1 MKMNPALYVAAL
13 LCVTIP
19 MESTV
24 RAVETGLGA
33 VSLGWLGD
41 SAAPVSTGVSWGV
54 PWPKGSVQKDQ
65 AFTLTAADGKSLL
78 LQTWPLAYWPDG
90 SLKWSGFATVAAA
103 KTVGTFRLAAGT
115 NPMPSGPRVTVS
127 ERSDAVEIDT
137 GGLQC
142 RILRQGPNFVEA
154 LTMDG
159 RVVARDGRLV
169 CILQNSPMVDVDTNA
184 PLEKFVSQI
193 DQVTVEQSGP
203 VRAVVRLEG
212 RHKSESSGRAWLPF
226 TVRLYFYA
234 GSQPVR
240 MVHTF
245 VFDGDHQKDF
255 IRGLGVVFAVPMR
268 EEVQN
273 RHVRLSGEGKGL
285 WAEPVEPLL
294 GFNWHVNYP
303 GGGDVYNDQIAG
315 RRMPN
320 KSELDANS
328 QRTLAALTAWDDF
341 RLIQPNAGGFTI
353 EKRTGPKSAWISA
366 GAGKRGTGLVFA
378 GDTSGGLAVGLKNF
392 WQSYPASLEVRHA
405 RSDAAE
411 LRVWFWS
418 PDAPAMDLRHYDT
431 VAHGLNATYEDPEPD
446 LSTSTP
452 FGVAR
457 TSELTLYPT
466 AGLPSKD
473 ETAAQVQAA
482 VAPPLLVCSPQ
493 YLHDVRAFG
502 IWSLQDRSTP
512 FKRAVEDQLDAMT
525 GYYQKAVEQWNWYG
539 FWDFGDI
546 MHSYDAARH
555 VWRYDVGGF
564 AWDNEEQGTDMWLW
578 YSFLR
583 TGRADIFR
591 MAEAMT
597 RHCGE
602 VDCYHLGP
610 LAGLGSRHNV
620 RHWGCGAKEARISMA
635 PYKRFYYYLTTDER
649 TGDVMR
655 EMLAAD
661 TGVTVIDPM
670 RKVIPP
676 TEADKQFPARVRGGP
691 DWFAL
696 VGNWMTE
703 WERTGDLKWR
713 NKIYAGMDSIAQFP
727 FLFRTSQ
734 SLLWG
739 FYPDTGKLVPRDLNR
754 GSYNLVTNMGGPEII
769 FELNEMIDHPGW
781 MKAWLDYC
789 ENGGNGRMAAYAY
802 RVTKDPVFGQRAL
815 GAFGAGGGRGGP
827 QYGTPRRIEGPLSL
841 NAIEEGP
848 DGIITNGVNQNSLQ
862 MIEVL
867 DMCADQL
874 PAEMPPRPDNPPG
887 GRGAARGRGAP
898 PVPNPPAPVNP

>member
-1 MKMNPALYVAAL
+1 MTFTSFRL
-13 LCVTIP
+13 LL
-19 MESTV
+19 
-24 RAVETGLGA
+24 AGLGA
-33 VSLGWLGD
+33 SVLSFTAVGAASEQSVPVKWLD
-41 SAAPVSTGVSWGV
+41 NTPAPLSSGISFGV
-54 PWPKGSVQKDQ
+54 PWPRGTVQKTQ
-65 AFTLTAADGKSLL
+65 PFTLTTADGKTLPV
-78 LQTWPLAYWPDG
+78 QTWPLAYWPDG
-90 SLKWSGFATVAAA
+90 SLKWSGFATVAATNTA
-103 KTVGTFRLAAGT
+103 GTFQLAAGAT
-115 NPMPSGPRVTVS
+115 ETPPGPRVTVND
-127 ERSDAVEIDT
+127 RSDAVEIDT

-142 RILRQGPNFVEA
+142 RIPRQGSNLIDA
-154 LTMDG
+154 LTVDG
-159 RVVARDGRLV
+159 RVVARQGRLV
-169 CILQNSPMVDVDTNA
+169 CILQNSPTVDVDTNA

-193 DQVTVEQSGP
+193 DKVTVEQAGP
-203 VRAVVRLEG
+203 VRAVVKLEG
-212 RHKSESSGRAWLPF
+212 RHKSEASGRAWLPF

-285 WAEPVEPLL
+285 WSEPIEPLL

-303 GGGDVYNDQIAG
+303 GGGNVYNDQIAG
-315 RRMPN
+315 QRVPN

-328 QRTLAALTAWDDF
+328 QRTLAALAAWDDF

-353 EKRTGPKSAWISA
+353 EKRTSPQSAWISA
-366 GAGKRGTGLVFA
+366 GAGKRSTGLVFA

-392 WQSYPASLEVRHA
+392 WQSYPAALEVRHA

-411 LRVWFWS
+411 LRVWLWS

-466 AGLPSKD
+466 AGLPSK
-473 ETAAQVQAA
+473 EESAAQVQVA

-502 IWSLQDRSTP
+502 LWSLQDRSTP

-525 GYYQKAVEQWNWYG
+525 GYYQKAVEQWNWFG

-555 VWRYDVGGF
+555 MWRYDVGGF

-583 TGRADIFR
+583 TGRADLFR

-661 TGVTVIDPM
+661 AGVTVIDPM

-739 FYPDTGKLVPRDLNR
+739 FFPDTGKLVPRDLNR

-789 ENGGNGRMAAYAY
+789 ENGGSGRMAAYAY
-802 RVTKDPVFGQRAL
+802 RMTKDPVFAQRAL
-815 GAFGAGGGRGGP
+815 GVFGGGGGRGGP
-827 QYGTPRRIEGPLSL
+827 QYGAPRRIEGPLSL
-841 NAIEEGP
+841 NSIEEGP

-874 PAEMPPRPDNPPG
+874 PAEMPPLRPGNLPG
-887 GRGAARGRGAP
+887 GRGAPRERGAP
-898 PVPNPPAPVNP
+898 PAPNPPAPVNR